1 MGEKNNESANE
12 LSREKI
18 NAAYIVGDEKGI
30 IVDGKGNSKFID
42 IDDEFISIKYDSREQ
57 ELGEE
62 NIR

>member
-1 MGEKNNESANE
+1 MGEKNNGSANE
-12 LSREKI
+12 LSGEKI

-30 IVDGKGNSKFID
+30 IVDGKGNSKLID
-42 IDDEFISIKYDSREQ
+42 IGEEFISIKYDNREQ